1 MIPNH
6 IALHDIMQQGV
17 SVRHQPVSCFI
28 ASGLSPSFCIDMIRQ
43 PDGSTWVVLLSEGE
57 DMTAYKAA
65 TLEALNRALYT
76 PGDDD
81 AA

>member
-17 SVRHQPVSCFI
+17 SIRHQPVSCFI

-43 PDGSTWVVLLSEGE
+43 PDGSNWVVLLSEGE

-65 TLEALNRALYT
+65 TLETLNRAIYA
-76 PGDDD
+76 PGDND